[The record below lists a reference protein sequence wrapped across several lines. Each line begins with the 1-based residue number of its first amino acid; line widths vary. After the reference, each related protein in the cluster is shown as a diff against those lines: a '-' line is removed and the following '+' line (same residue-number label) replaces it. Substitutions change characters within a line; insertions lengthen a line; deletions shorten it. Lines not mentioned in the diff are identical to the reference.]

1 MRRRWRS
8 RWPSRSPGAVD
19 TVDAGDLPASCRDGS
34 WGHTQ
39 AHHAVLTGTRCTRPT
54 STPTFP
60 HQQAERS
67 PHNQHVLSFNPD
79 HPVQETRPTNAG
91 RRQQKT
97 GARKPSTG
105 ISVELGG
112 FEPPT
117 SSMPW
122 KRATN
127 CAIAPYLLRRRGD
140 LINNSGRFERKAN
153 AHQVPLIT
161 CTTRATR
168 TAQGRR
174 PPTRPRCP
182 PEIRCCARRAAI
194 RNEQHS
200 WHSTLPRGQAPT
212 SGSYP
217 PRATR

>member
-1 MRRRWRS
+1 MPGATQRRGNCMRHSWKARPMGVMRRG

-19 TVDAGDLPASCRDGS
+19 TVDAGDPPASYRNRS

-127 CAIAPYLLRRRGD
+127 CAIAPLF
-140 LINNSGRFERKAN
+140 SSS
-153 AHQVPLIT
+153 PW
-161 CTTRATR
+161 
-168 TAQGRR
+168 R
-174 PPTRPRCP
+174 PDK
-182 PEIRCCARRAAI
+182 
-194 RNEQHS
+194 
-200 WHSTLPRGQAPT
+200 
-212 SGSYP
+212 
-217 PRATR
+217 